1 LAVYAFLEEEPDHKK
16 FDLTLKA
23 ILGDRSKKFSATL
36 DLDTIDSIND
46 NTIHLMTA
54 TERLFDLEEEME
66 DEEENEDGTLR
77 NKFNKH
83 FGTNVM
89 SSQCR

>member
-1 LAVYAFLEEEPDHKK
+1 VIADFLAVYAFLEEEPDEKK
-16 FDLTLKA
+16 FDVTLKA
-23 ILGDRSKKFSATL
+23 ILGDRSKKFTVTL

-66 DEEENEDGTLR
+66 DEEENEDGTYQ
-77 NKFNKH
+77 
-83 FGTNVM
+83 M
-89 SSQCR
+89 SYY

>member
-1 LAVYAFLEEEPDHKK
+1 MIADFLAVYAFLEEEPDEKK
-16 FDLTLKA
+16 FDVTLKA
-23 ILGDRSKKFSATL
+23 ILGDRSKKFTVTL

-66 DEEENEDGTLR
+66 DEEENEDGTYQ
-77 NKFNKH
+77 
-83 FGTNVM
+83 M
-89 SSQCR
+89 SYY

>member
-1 LAVYAFLEEEPDHKK
+1 MADFLAVYAFLEEEPDEKK
-16 FDLTLKA
+16 FDVTLKA
-23 ILGDRSKKFSATL
+23 ILGDRSKKFTVTL

-66 DEEENEDGTLR
+66 DEEENEEG
-77 NKFNKH
+77 
-83 FGTNVM
+83 M
-89 SSQCR
+89 SRVP